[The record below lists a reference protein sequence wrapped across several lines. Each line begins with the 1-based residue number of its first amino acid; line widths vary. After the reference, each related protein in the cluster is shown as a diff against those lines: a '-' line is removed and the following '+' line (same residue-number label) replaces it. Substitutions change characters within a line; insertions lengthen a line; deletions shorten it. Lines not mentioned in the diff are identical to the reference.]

1 MASFFLRDFRNKNA
15 KSSSESCRLYS
26 RGKYMAWTSKCLKN
40 PYHFKTQK

>member
-1 MASFFLRDFRNKNA
+1 MASFFLRGFRNKNA

-26 RGKYMAWTSKCLKN
+26 RGMCMAWTSKCQKN